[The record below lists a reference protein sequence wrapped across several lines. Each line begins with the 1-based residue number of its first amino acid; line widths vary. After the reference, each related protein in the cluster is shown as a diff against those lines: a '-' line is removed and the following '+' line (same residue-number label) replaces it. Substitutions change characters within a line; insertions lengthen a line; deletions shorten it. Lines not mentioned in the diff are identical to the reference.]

1 MQLDKETIKI
11 SQIFHPGQLEARE
24 ALKNK
29 QVKFVYY
36 TNAET
41 ALKIINNQELWF
53 RNATVMNDYSEIS
66 YGLDLIARVFS
77 GNEGERFRF
86 AVDAIFPNTILA
98 VGKLLGAWESDWRLE
113 TYLACVSVH
122 EPFEDEIG
130 RLSMW
135 RAYGD
140 TALVVNSN
148 PMAEVTDELGVFSF
162 PVSYFSEDGFRQHL
176 CEITEQISINQSYLQ
191 DLGQETLI
199 NCIHRMLFRIAIA
212 SKHPGFAEEK
222 EWRLYYRPNEQ
233 KSQMMS
239 ADVCTLG
246 GVPPRVF
253 KLNLAAEAYRD
264 QFETDMPNLLEKLI
278 IGPASFPY
286 MRHQAFTE
294 ALTKRGL
301 KDAAKKVVIS
311 SIPLRNNQG

>member
-11 SQIFHPGQLEARE
+11 SQIFHPGQLKARE
-24 ALKNK
+24 ALTKK

-41 ALKIINNQELWF
+41 ALKIIDNQELWF

-66 YGLDLIARVFS
+66 YGLNLIRRVFS
-77 GNEGERFRF
+77 GNKGERFKT
-86 AVDAIFPNTILA
+86 AVDVIFPATIEQVGNLLNT
-98 VGKLLGAWESDWRLE
+98 WESDWRFE
-113 TYLACVSVH
+113 TYLACVSIH
-122 EPFEDEIG
+122 EPFEDAFG

-140 TALVVNSN
+140 TALVVNSK
-148 PMAEVTDELGVFSF
+148 PMASVTDELGVFSF
-162 PVSYFSEDGFRQHL
+162 PVNYFSEDDFRQHL
-176 CEITEQISINQSYLQ
+176 DEITDQILINRFYLQ
-191 DLGQETLI
+191 DLGQKSLITL
-199 NCIHRMLFRIAIA
+199 IHRMLFRIAI
-212 SKHPGFAEEK
+212 STKHPGFAEER
-222 EWRLYYRPNEQ
+222 EWRLCYRPNEQ

-246 GVPPRVF
+246 GVPQRVF

-311 SIPLRNNQG
+311 SIPLRNSQG